1 MSLFRA
7 PSTFATERR
16 AMLRTRV
23 ECPAQLHLS
32 GGMRPVTM
40 VDLSE
45 SGAKLQSDNPP
56 KPGVAGL
63 LKWGPH
69 EAFGQ
74 VVWVTGDTCGVK
86 FDRPIERGVVLET
99 VELEEQPS
107 GPVAAVGNIP
117 IGKKRSRP

>member
-1 MSLFRA
+1 MGLFHA
-7 PSTFATERR
+7 PSVFASERR
-16 AMLRTRV
+16 ATLRTKV

-40 VDLSE
+40 IDLSE
-45 SGAKLQSDNPP
+45 QGAKLQTDNPP

-74 VVWVTGDTCGVK
+74 VMWVTGDSCGIK
-86 FDRPIERGVVLET
+86 FDRAIARGVVLET
-99 VELEEQPS
+99 
-107 GPVAAVGNIP
+107 
-117 IGKKRSRP
+117 